1 MSTAPTAG
9 FSQTL
14 AAGISVSARVLG
26 YPAAEASSPG
36 RIPVK
41 GLATT
46 MILDATCH
54 ISYHTNSPIPAVM
67 MLRPR
72 SGYAQ
77 WITRE
82 EYEFQPHAPVV
93 EYTDNFGNL
102 CQRVL
107 IPQGNFDVRCSCRAH
122 TADTIDVDPEA
133 GFVPVHQLPENALQY
148 LLPSRYCQSD
158 LLNGLAAS
166 IVQGRNLGYQ
176 QVATIQNW
184 LRTEMSYT
192 PGSSTASTS
201 AMDTASSKTGVCRD
215 YAHLGIALTRSLNIP
230 ARMVVGYL
238 YQLDPMDL
246 HAWFEAFVGGRWFTF
261 DGMQKEDRGNRITI
275 GYGRDAADV
284 ALTSNYGALELTTIK
299 VTVEAAVLEPAKP

>member
-1 MSTAPTAG
+1 MGRHTPGCRAG
-9 FSQTL
+9 ADCFIH
-14 AAGISVSARVLG
+14 A
-26 YPAAEASSPG
+26 
-36 RIPVK
+36 
-41 GLATT
+41 

-54 ISYHTNSPIPAVM
+54 ISYHTNAPIPAIM

-72 SGYAQ
+72 SGQAQ

-82 EYEFQPHAPVV
+82 EYVFTPHAPVV

-107 IPQGNFDVRCSCRAH
+107 IPTGDFEVRCSCRAH
-122 TADTIDVDPEA
+122 TADDVDVDRGA
-133 GFVPVHQLPENALQY
+133 AFVPVDQLPESALEF

-158 LLNGLAAS
+158 LLNELGNS
-166 IVQGRNLGYQ
+166 IVGQTESGYP
-176 QVATIQNW
+176 QVAAIEQWLQNNM
-184 LRTEMSYT
+184 RYVRGASN
-192 PGSSTASTS
+192 ASTS
-201 AMDTASSKTGVCRD
+201 AVETARTHTGVCRD

-238 YQLDPMDL
+238 YGLEPMDL

-261 DGMQKEDRGNRITI
+261 DGTQGAPRGNRIMI

-284 ALTSNYGALELTTIK
+284 ALTSNYGALDLKSMK
-299 VTVEAAVLEPAKP
+299 VTVEKAV

>member
-1 MSTAPTAG
+1 
-9 FSQTL
+9 
-14 AAGISVSARVLG
+14 
-26 YPAAEASSPG
+26 
-36 RIPVK
+36 
-41 GLATT
+41 

-54 ISYHTNSPIPAVM
+54 ISYSSNSPIPAVM

-82 EYEFQPHAPVV
+82 EYVFEPHAPVV

-107 IPQGNFDVRCSCRAH
+107 IPPGEFNVYCSCRAH
-122 TADTIDVDPEA
+122 TADAIDVDPGA
-133 GFVPVHQLPENALQY
+133 AFVPVHNLPESALEF

-158 LLNGLAAS
+158 LLNGLASS
-166 IVQGRNLGYQ
+166 IAGGLTPGYP
-176 QVATIQNW
+176 QVAAIEQW
-184 LRTEMSYT
+184 LRDELQYLH
-192 PGSSTASTS
+192 GSSNASTS
-201 AMDTASSKTGVCRD
+201 ALDTVQTRKGVCRD

-238 YQLDPMDL
+238 YGLEPMDL
-246 HAWFEAFVGGRWFTF
+246 HAWFEAFVGGRWYTF
-261 DGMQKEDRGNRITI
+261 DGVEKQPCGNRIMI

-284 ALTSNYGALELTTIK
+284 ALTSNYGALELRK
-299 VTVEAAVLEPAKP
+299 MEVTVQKAAL